1 MTTTRITPP
10 DPEVWSGRTDGD
22 TPEHLRWHQRAW
34 QGIAQ
39 DDTQQTAQNV
49 SRGDGRG
56 GADQDGVP
64 EAPAVELVGFSCD
77 EGVRRNKGRVGA
89 SEGPD
94 ALRGALAPLAMH
106 ADFGI
111 HDAGTV
117 VVPDRD
123 LEDGQDTLGHQVAR
137 LLDTGNP
144 VVVLGGGHDTAWGSY
159 LGRTRCE
166 RLQGQR
172 VGVLNLDAHF
182 DLRQADEPSSG
193 TPFLQM
199 ARADQ
204 EAGRT
209 FDYTVLGI
217 SEPNNTGILF
227 RTAEE
232 LGVEFLTDEQC
243 QPRHLDAVLEVVDR
257 LVGRVD
263 AIHLSIDL
271 DVLPAAVAPGVS
283 APAGYGVPLETIQAV
298 CHRVARSGKL
308 VLVDV
313 VELLPRMDVDGRT
326 ARAAARLITT
336 LAHDALSTTPPPPAS
351 AGTSPRAGGA
361 VATSSSPRTGGDA
374 ATSSPEA
381 ATTASTVSPA
391 PTPPTG
397 PAGNTTGDHR

>member
-1 MTTTRITPP
+1 MTTTRSSPP
-10 DPEVWSGRTDGD
+10 DPAGWSGRTDGD
-22 TPEHLRWHQRAW
+22 TPEHLRWHQRAR
-34 QGIAQ
+34 QGIAHEAA
-39 DDTQQTAQNV
+39 QQTPQNA
-49 SRGDGRG
+49 SRGDGQR
-56 GADQDGVP
+56 GADQDTAAQTAP
-64 EAPAVELVGFSCD
+64 TAQTAQTPAVELIGFSCD

-123 LEDGQDTLGHQVAR
+123 LEGGQDTLGNEVAR

-144 VVVLGGGHDTAWGSY
+144 VVVLGGGHDTAWGSC
-159 LGRTRCE
+159 LGRARCE
-166 RLQGQR
+166 RLRDGR

-199 ARADQ
+199 ARADR

-217 SEPNNTGILF
+217 SEPNNTGVLF
-227 RTAEE
+227 RTADE
-232 LGVEFLTDEQC
+232 LGVEHLTDEQC

-336 LAHDALSTTPPPPAS
+336 LAHDALITTTPHLAT
-351 AGTSPRAGGA
+351 AGTSPHAGGA
-361 VATSSSPRTGGDA
+361 GTTSST
-374 ATSSPEA
+374 EA
-381 ATTASTVSPA
+381 APAA

-397 PAGNTTGDHR
+397 PAGNTTGERHE

>member
-1 MTTTRITPP
+1 MNPTRIIPP
-10 DPEVWSGRTDGD
+10 DDFVWSGRTDGG
-22 TPEHLRWHQRAW
+22 TPEHLRWHQKVRPESGD
-34 QGIAQ
+34 QGSA
-39 DDTQQTAQNV
+39 TE
-49 SRGDGRG
+49 G
-56 GADQDGVP
+56 
-64 EAPAVELVGFSCD
+64 PAVELIGFSCD

-106 ADFGI
+106 TNFGI

-117 VVPDRD
+117 VVPDRN

-159 LGRTRCE
+159 LGRTRSN
-166 RLQGQR
+166 RLRDKR

-217 SEPNNTGILF
+217 SEPNNTGVLF
-227 RTAEE
+227 RTADE

-257 LVGRVD
+257 LMKRVD

-336 LAHDALSTTPPPPAS
+336 LAHDALSTTPPPAS
-351 AGTSPRAGGA
+351 AGTSPHAGGA
-361 VATSSSPRTGGDA
+361 A
-374 ATSSPEA
+374 ATSSPGA
-381 ATTASTVSPA
+381 ATTASTARPA

>member
-1 MTTTRITPP
+1 MTTTQITPP

-22 TPEHLRWHQRAW
+22 TPEHLRWHQRAR

-39 DDTQQTAQNV
+39 DAEQQTTQNA
-49 SRGDGRG
+49 SRDGG
-56 GADQDGVP
+56 QDGADLGAVSPTSQ
-64 EAPAVELVGFSCD
+64 APAVELIGFSCD

-117 VVPDRD
+117 VVPERD
-123 LEDGQDTLGHQVAR
+123 LEDGQDTLGHQVAC

-144 VVVLGGGHDTAWGSY
+144 VIVLGGGHDTAWGSY
-159 LGRTRCE
+159 LGRTRCD
-166 RLQGQR
+166 RLRDQR

-204 EAGRT
+204 DAGRT

-217 SEPNNTGILF
+217 SEPNNTGVLF
-227 RTAEE
+227 RTADE
-232 LGVEFLTDEQC
+232 LGVEYLTDDQC

-257 LVGRVD
+257 LVERVD

-313 VELLPRMDVDGRT
+313 VELLPRMDMDGRT

-336 LAHDALSTTPPPPAS
+336 LAHDALST
-351 AGTSPRAGGA
+351 
-361 VATSSSPRTGGDA
+361 
-374 ATSSPEA
+374 
-381 ATTASTVSPA
+381 
-391 PTPPTG
+391 PPTG
-397 PAGNTTGDHR
+397 PAGNTTGERHE

>member
-1 MTTTRITPP
+1 MNPTRIIPP
-10 DPEVWSGRTDGD
+10 DDSVWSGRTDGG
-22 TPEHLRWHQRAW
+22 TPEHLRWHQIVRPESGD
-34 QGIAQ
+34 QGSA
-39 DDTQQTAQNV
+39 TE
-49 SRGDGRG
+49 G
-56 GADQDGVP
+56 
-64 EAPAVELVGFSCD
+64 PAVELIGFSCD

-106 ADFGI
+106 TNFGI

-123 LEDGQDTLGHQVAR
+123 LEDGQDTLGQHVAR

-144 VVVLGGGHDTAWGSY
+144 VIVLGGGHDTAWGSY
-159 LGRTRCE
+159 LGRTRSE
-166 RLQGQR
+166 RLRDKR

-204 EAGRT
+204 AAGRE

-217 SEPNNTGILF
+217 SEPNNTGVLF
-227 RTAEE
+227 RTADE
-232 LGVEFLTDEQC
+232 LGVEYLTDEQC
-243 QPRHLDAVLEVVDR
+243 QPSHLDAVLEVVDR
-257 LVGRVD
+257 LMERVD

-313 VELLPRMDVDGRT
+313 VELLPRMDEDGRT

-336 LAHDALSTTPPPPAS
+336 LAHDALSTTTPPPAA
-351 AGTSPRAGGA
+351 AGTSPHAGGAAATSSSPRAGGA
-361 VATSSSPRTGGDA
+361 A
-374 ATSSPEA
+374 ATSSPGV
-381 ATTASTVSPA
+381 ATTASTARPA

-397 PAGNTTGDHR
+397 LAGNTTGDHR

>member
-22 TPEHLRWHQRAW
+22 TPEHLRWHQKAR

-39 DDTQQTAQNV
+39 DAEQQTTQNA
-49 SRGDGRG
+49 SRGDDQD
-56 GADQDGVP
+56 GADQGGVP
-64 EAPAVELVGFSCD
+64 QAPAVELIGFSCD

-94 ALRGALAPLAMH
+94 ALRVALAPLAMH

-123 LEDGQDTLGHQVAR
+123 LEDGQDTLGQQVAR

-166 RLQGQR
+166 HLRDQR

-199 ARADQ
+199 ARADR

-217 SEPNNTGILF
+217 SEPNNTGVLF
-227 RTAEE
+227 RTADE
-232 LGVEFLTDEQC
+232 LGVEHLTDEQC

-257 LVGRVD
+257 LVERVD

-283 APAGYGVPLETIQAV
+283 APAGYGVPLETVQAV

-336 LAHDALSTTPPPPAS
+336 LAHDALITTTPHLAT
-351 AGTSPRAGGA
+351 AGTSPHAGGA
-361 VATSSSPRTGGDA
+361 GTTSST
-374 ATSSPEA
+374 EA
-381 ATTASTVSPA
+381 APAA

-397 PAGNTTGDHR
+397 PAGNTTGERHE

>member
-1 MTTTRITPP
+1 MNPTRIIPP
-10 DPEVWSGRTDGD
+10 DDSVWSGRTDGG
-22 TPEHLRWHQRAW
+22 TPEYLRWHQKVRPESGD
-34 QGIAQ
+34 QGSA
-39 DDTQQTAQNV
+39 TE
-49 SRGDGRG
+49 G
-56 GADQDGVP
+56 
-64 EAPAVELVGFSCD
+64 PAVELIGFSCD

-106 ADFGI
+106 TNFGI

-123 LEDGQDTLGHQVAR
+123 LEDGQDTLGQHVAR

-144 VVVLGGGHDTAWGSY
+144 VIVLGGGHDTAWGSY
-159 LGRTRCE
+159 LGRTRSN
-166 RLQGQR
+166 RLRDKR

-204 EAGRT
+204 AAGRE

-217 SEPNNTGILF
+217 SEPNNTGVLF
-227 RTAEE
+227 RTADE
-232 LGVEFLTDEQC
+232 LGVEYLTDEQC
-243 QPRHLDAVLEVVDR
+243 QPSHLDAVLEVVDR
-257 LVGRVD
+257 LMERVD

-283 APAGYGVPLETIQAV
+283 APAGYGVPMETIQAV

-336 LAHDALSTTPPPPAS
+336 LAHDALSATTPPPAA
-351 AGTSPRAGGA
+351 AGTSPHAGGA
-361 VATSSSPRTGGDA
+361 AASSPSPRAGGDA
-374 ATSSPEA
+374 ATSSPGA
-381 ATTASTVSPA
+381 ATTASTARPA

-397 PAGNTTGDHR
+397 FAGNTTGDHR

>member
-10 DPEVWSGRTDGD
+10 DPEVWSGRTDGG
-22 TPEHLRWHQRAW
+22 TPEHLRWHQRAR

-39 DDTQQTAQNV
+39 DAAQPTTQNA
-49 SRGDGRG
+49 SRGDG
-56 GADQDGVP
+56 QDGVDLGAVSQTSQ
-64 EAPAVELVGFSCD
+64 APAVELIGFSCD

-137 LLDTGNP
+137 LLDSGNP
-144 VVVLGGGHDTAWGSY
+144 VIVLGGGHDTAWGSY
-159 LGRTRCE
+159 LGRTRCD
-166 RLQGQR
+166 RLRDQR

-217 SEPNNTGILF
+217 SEPNNTGVLF

-257 LVGRVD
+257 LVERVD

-336 LAHDALSTTPPPPAS
+336 LAHDAL
-351 AGTSPRAGGA
+351 G
-361 VATSSSPRTGGDA
+361 
-374 ATSSPEA
+374 
-381 ATTASTVSPA
+381 
-391 PTPPTG
+391 TPPTG
-397 PAGNTTGDHR
+397 PAGNTTGERHE

>member
-22 TPEHLRWHQRAW
+22 TPEHLRWHQRAR
-34 QGIAQ
+34 QGIAHEAA
-39 DDTQQTAQNV
+39 QQTPQNA
-49 SRGDGRG
+49 SRGDGQR
-56 GADQDGVP
+56 GADQDT
-64 EAPAVELVGFSCD
+64 ASQTAQTPAVELIGFSCD

-117 VVPDRD
+117 VVPGRD
-123 LEDGQDTLGHQVAR
+123 LEDAQDTLGHQVAR

-159 LGRTRCE
+159 LGRTRCD
-166 RLQGQR
+166 RLRDQR

-204 EAGRT
+204 EAGRA

-243 QPRHLDAVLEVVDR
+243 QPCHLDAVLEVVDR
-257 LVGRVD
+257 LVERVD

-283 APAGYGVPLETIQAV
+283 APAGYGVPLETVQAV

-336 LAHDALSTTPPPPAS
+336 LAHDALITTTPHLAT
-351 AGTSPRAGGA
+351 AGTSPHAGGA
-361 VATSSSPRTGGDA
+361 GTTSST
-374 ATSSPEA
+374 EA
-381 ATTASTVSPA
+381 APAA

-397 PAGNTTGDHR
+397 LAGNTTGERHE

>member
-1 MTTTRITPP
+1 MNPTRIIPP
-10 DPEVWSGRTDGD
+10 DDSVWSGRTDGG
-22 TPEHLRWHQRAW
+22 TPEHLRWHQKVRPESGD
-34 QGIAQ
+34 QGSA
-39 DDTQQTAQNV
+39 TE
-49 SRGDGRG
+49 G
-56 GADQDGVP
+56 
-64 EAPAVELVGFSCD
+64 PAVELIGFSCD

-94 ALRGALAPLAMH
+94 ALRAALAPLAMH

-123 LEDGQDTLGHQVAR
+123 LEDGQDTLGQHVAR

-159 LGRTRCE
+159 LGRTRSE
-166 RLQGQR
+166 RLRDKR

-217 SEPNNTGILF
+217 SEPNNTGVLF
-227 RTAEE
+227 RTADE
-232 LGVEFLTDEQC
+232 LGVAYLTDEQC

-257 LVGRVD
+257 LIERVD

-336 LAHDALSTTPPPPAS
+336 LAHDALSTTTPPPAA
-351 AGTSPRAGGA
+351 AGTSPHAGGA
-361 VATSSSPRTGGDA
+361 AASSPSPRAGGDA
-374 ATSSPEA
+374 ATSSPGA
-381 ATTASTVSPA
+381 ATTASTARPA
-391 PTPPTG
+391 LTPPTG
-397 PAGNTTGDHR
+397 LAGNTTGDHR

>member
-1 MTTTRITPP
+1 MYGMTDRLGEDEQLAASYQRSHEDYLARRERI
-10 DPEVWSGRTDGD
+10 G
-22 TPEHLRWHQRAW
+22 A
-34 QGIAQ
+34 IA
-39 DDTQQTAQNV
+39 
-49 SRGDGRG
+49 GPG
-56 GADQDGVP
+56 GAP
-64 EAPAVELVGFSCD
+64 
-77 EGVRRNKGRVGA
+77 GRA
-89 SEGPD
+89 
-94 ALRGALAPLAMH
+94 
-106 ADFGI
+106 
-111 HDAGTV
+111 
-117 VVPDRD
+117 
-123 LEDGQDTLGHQVAR
+123 LEDGQDPLGHQVAR

-159 LGRTRCE
+159 LGRTRCD
-166 RLQGQR
+166 RLRDQR

-204 EAGRT
+204 EAGRA

-257 LVGRVD
+257 LVERVD

-336 LAHDALSTTPPPPAS
+336 LAHDALST
-351 AGTSPRAGGA
+351 
-361 VATSSSPRTGGDA
+361 
-374 ATSSPEA
+374 
-381 ATTASTVSPA
+381 
-391 PTPPTG
+391 PPTG
-397 PAGNTTGDHR
+397 LAGNTTGERHE

>member
-10 DPEVWSGRTDGD
+10 DPPVWSGRTDGD
-22 TPEHLRWHQRAW
+22 TPEHLRWHQRAR
-34 QGIAQ
+34 QGIAHEAA
-39 DDTQQTAQNV
+39 QQTPQNA
-49 SRGDGRG
+49 SRGDGQR
-56 GADQDGVP
+56 GADQDTAAQTAP
-64 EAPAVELVGFSCD
+64 TAQTAQTPAVELIGFSCD

-117 VVPDRD
+117 VVPGRD

-166 RLQGQR
+166 HLRDQR

-199 ARADQ
+199 ARADR

-217 SEPNNTGILF
+217 SEPNNTGVLF
-227 RTAEE
+227 RTADE
-232 LGVEFLTDEQC
+232 LGVEHLTDEQC

-257 LVGRVD
+257 LVERVD

-283 APAGYGVPLETIQAV
+283 APAGYGVPLETVQAV

-336 LAHDALSTTPPPPAS
+336 LAHDALITTTPHLAT
-351 AGTSPRAGGA
+351 AGTSPHAGGA
-361 VATSSSPRTGGDA
+361 GTTSST
-374 ATSSPEA
+374 EA
-381 ATTASTVSPA
+381 APAA

-397 PAGNTTGDHR
+397 PAGNTTGERHE

>member
-1 MTTTRITPP
+1 MNPTRIIPP
-10 DPEVWSGRTDGD
+10 DDSVWSGRTDGG
-22 TPEHLRWHQRAW
+22 TPEHLRWHQKVRPESGD
-34 QGIAQ
+34 QGSA
-39 DDTQQTAQNV
+39 TE
-49 SRGDGRG
+49 G
-56 GADQDGVP
+56 
-64 EAPAVELVGFSCD
+64 PAVELIGFSCD

-106 ADFGI
+106 TNFGI

-117 VVPDRD
+117 VVLDRN

-144 VVVLGGGHDTAWGSY
+144 VIVLGGGHDTAWGSY
-159 LGRTRCE
+159 VGRTRSE
-166 RLQGQR
+166 RLQDKS

-204 EAGRT
+204 EAGRR

-217 SEPNNTGILF
+217 SEPNNTGVLF
-227 RTAEE
+227 ETADE
-232 LGVEFLTDEQC
+232 LGVEYLTDEQC
-243 QPRHLDAVLEVVDR
+243 SPRHLDRVLETVDR
-257 LVGRVD
+257 MLERVD
-263 AIHLSIDL
+263 AVHLSIDL
-271 DVLPAAVAPGVS
+271 DVLPASVAPGVS
-283 APAGYGVPLETIQAV
+283 APAGYGVPMETIQAV

-336 LAHDALSTTPPPPAS
+336 LAHDALCPTTPLPAA
-351 AGTSPRAGGA
+351 AGTSPHAGGA
-361 VATSSSPRTGGDA
+361 A
-374 ATSSPEA
+374 ATSSRASIDDEA
-381 ATTASTVSPA
+381 PSPA
-391 PTPPTG
+391 TG
-397 PAGNTTGDHR
+397 TAGNTTGERHE

>member
-10 DPEVWSGRTDGD
+10 DPPVWSGRTDGD
-22 TPEHLRWHQRAW
+22 TPEHLRWHQRAR
-34 QGIAQ
+34 QGIAHEAA
-39 DDTQQTAQNV
+39 QQTPQNA
-49 SRGDGRG
+49 SRGDGQR
-56 GADQDGVP
+56 GADQATASQP
-64 EAPAVELVGFSCD
+64 AQTPAVELIGFSCD

-123 LEDGQDTLGHQVAR
+123 LEGGQDTLGNEVAR

-166 RLQGQR
+166 HLRDQR

-257 LVGRVD
+257 LVERVD

-336 LAHDALSTTPPPPAS
+336 LAHDALTTTTPHLAT
-351 AGTSPRAGGA
+351 AGTSPHAGGA
-361 VATSSSPRTGGDA
+361 GPTPPT
-374 ATSSPEA
+374 EA
-381 ATTASTVSPA
+381 APAA

-397 PAGNTTGDHR
+397 PAGNTTGERHE

>member
-10 DPEVWSGRTDGD
+10 NPEVWSGRTDGD
-22 TPEHLRWHQRAW
+22 TPEHLRWHQRVRPARSD
-34 QGIAQ
+34 Q
-39 DDTQQTAQNV
+39 
-49 SRGDGRG
+49 G
-56 GADQDGVP
+56 GASA
-64 EAPAVELVGFSCD
+64 EAPAVELIGFSCD

-89 SEGPD
+89 SEGPG
-94 ALRGALAPLAMH
+94 ALRAALAPLALH
-106 ADFGI
+106 ADVGI

-123 LEDGQDTLGHQVAR
+123 LEGGQDTLGNEVAK

-159 LGRTRCE
+159 LGRIRSD
-166 RLQGQR
+166 RLRGQR

-199 ARADQ
+199 AQADQ
-204 EAGRT
+204 AAGRE

-257 LVGRVD
+257 LVERVD

-271 DVLPAAVAPGVS
+271 DVLPASVAPGVS
-283 APAGYGVPLETIQAV
+283 APAGYGVPVETIQAV

-313 VELLPRMDVDGRT
+313 VELLPRLDVDGRT
-326 ARAAARLITT
+326 ARTAARLITT
-336 LAHDALSTTPPPPAS
+336 LAHDVLSTT
-351 AGTSPRAGGA
+351 
-361 VATSSSPRTGGDA
+361 
-374 ATSSPEA
+374 
-381 ATTASTVSPA
+381 

-397 PAGNTTGDHR
+397 RAGNTTGERHE

>member
-10 DPEVWSGRTDGD
+10 NPGAWSGRIDGD
-22 TPEHLRWHQRAW
+22 TPEHLRWHQRAR

-39 DDTQQTAQNV
+39 DGAQQTAQTA
-49 SRGDGRG
+49 SRPDDQA
-56 GADQDGVP
+56 GAERDTASQTSQAP
-64 EAPAVELVGFSCD
+64 TPAVELIGFSCD

-94 ALRGALAPLAMH
+94 ALRSALAPLAMH

-117 VVPDRD
+117 VVPDRE
-123 LEDGQDTLGHQVAR
+123 LEGGQDALGDQIAT

-159 LGRTRCE
+159 LGRTRND
-166 RLQGQR
+166 RLKGQR

-182 DLRQADEPSSG
+182 DLREADEPSSG

-227 RTAEE
+227 RTADE
-232 LGVEFLTDEQC
+232 LGVEHLTDEQC
-243 QPRHLDAVLEVVDR
+243 QPRHLEAVLEVVDR
-257 LVGRVD
+257 LVERVD
-263 AIHLSIDL
+263 VIHLSIDL

-313 VELLPRMDVDGRT
+313 VELCPRLDVDGRT

-336 LAHDALSTTPPPPAS
+336 LAHDALSTS
-351 AGTSPRAGGA
+351 
-361 VATSSSPRTGGDA
+361 
-374 ATSSPEA
+374 
-381 ATTASTVSPA
+381 
-391 PTPPTG
+391 PTG
-397 PAGNTTGDHR
+397 TAGNTTGERHE

>member
-10 DPEVWSGRTDGD
+10 DPPVWSGRTDGD
-22 TPEHLRWHQRAW
+22 TPEHLRWHQRAR
-34 QGIAQ
+34 QGIAHEAA
-39 DDTQQTAQNV
+39 QQTPQNA
-49 SRGDGRG
+49 SRGDGQR
-56 GADQDGVP
+56 GADQDTAAQTAP
-64 EAPAVELVGFSCD
+64 TAQTAQTPAVELIGFSCD

-123 LEDGQDTLGHQVAR
+123 LEGGQDTLGNEVAR

-166 RLQGQR
+166 HLRDQR

-199 ARADQ
+199 ARADR

-217 SEPNNTGILF
+217 SEPNNTGVLF
-227 RTAEE
+227 RTADE
-232 LGVEFLTDEQC
+232 LGVEHLTDEQC

-336 LAHDALSTTPPPPAS
+336 LAHDALITTTPHLAT
-351 AGTSPRAGGA
+351 AGTSPHAGGA
-361 VATSSSPRTGGDA
+361 GTTSST
-374 ATSSPEA
+374 EA
-381 ATTASTVSPA
+381 APAA

-397 PAGNTTGDHR
+397 PAGNTTGERHE

>member
-10 DPEVWSGRTDGD
+10 NPEMWSGRTDGD
-22 TPEHLRWHQRAW
+22 TPEHLRWHQRARPET
-34 QGIAQ
+34 I
-39 DDTQQTAQNV
+39 
-49 SRGDGRG
+49 
-56 GADQDGVP
+56 DQDG
-64 EAPAVELVGFSCD
+64 AAGGPAVELVGFSCD

-94 ALRGALAPLAMH
+94 ALRAALAPLALH
-106 ADFGI
+106 ADVGI

-117 VVPDRD
+117 VVPDRN
-123 LEDGQDTLGHQVAR
+123 LEDGQDTLGRQVAR

-159 LGRTRCE
+159 LGRTRSE
-166 RLQGQR
+166 RLRDKR

-217 SEPNNTGILF
+217 SEPNNTGVLF
-227 RTAEE
+227 RTADE

-257 LVGRVD
+257 LMERVD

-336 LAHDALSTTPPPPAS
+336 LAHDALSTTP
-351 AGTSPRAGGA
+351 
-361 VATSSSPRTGGDA
+361 
-374 ATSSPEA
+374 
-381 ATTASTVSPA
+381 
-391 PTPPTG
+391 TPPTG
-397 PAGNTTGDHR
+397 RAGNTTGERHE

>member
-1 MTTTRITPP
+1 MNPTRIIPP
-10 DPEVWSGRTDGD
+10 DDSVWSGRTDGG
-22 TPEHLRWHQRAW
+22 TPEYLRWHQKVRPESGD
-34 QGIAQ
+34 QGSA
-39 DDTQQTAQNV
+39 TE
-49 SRGDGRG
+49 G
-56 GADQDGVP
+56 
-64 EAPAVELVGFSCD
+64 PAVELIGFSCD

-106 ADFGI
+106 TDFGI

-117 VVPDRD
+117 VVPDRN

-159 LGRTRCE
+159 LGRTRSN
-166 RLQGQR
+166 RLRDKR

-204 EAGRT
+204 AAGRE

-217 SEPNNTGILF
+217 SEPNNTGVLF
-227 RTAEE
+227 RTADE

-243 QPRHLDAVLEVVDR
+243 QPSHLDAVLEVVDR
-257 LVGRVD
+257 LVERVD

-283 APAGYGVPLETIQAV
+283 APAGYGVPVETIQAV

-336 LAHDALSTTPPPPAS
+336 LAHDALSTTTPPPAA
-351 AGTSPRAGGA
+351 AGTSPHAGGA
-361 VATSSSPRTGGDA
+361 AATSPSPRAGGDA
-374 ATSSPEA
+374 ATSSPGA
-381 ATTASTVSPA
+381 ATTASTARPA

-397 PAGNTTGDHR
+397 LAGNTTGDHR

>member
-22 TPEHLRWHQRAW
+22 TPEHLRWHQRAR

-39 DDTQQTAQNV
+39 DGTPQTPQNA
-49 SRGDGRG
+49 SRGDGQR
-56 GADQDGVP
+56 GADQDT
-64 EAPAVELVGFSCD
+64 ASQTAQTPAVELIGFSCD

-117 VVPDRD
+117 VVPGRD

-159 LGRTRCE
+159 LGRTRCD
-166 RLQGQR
+166 RLRDQR

-204 EAGRT
+204 EAGRA

-243 QPRHLDAVLEVVDR
+243 QPCHLDAVLEVVDR
-257 LVGRVD
+257 LVERVD

-336 LAHDALSTTPPPPAS
+336 LAHDALST
-351 AGTSPRAGGA
+351 
-361 VATSSSPRTGGDA
+361 
-374 ATSSPEA
+374 
-381 ATTASTVSPA
+381 
-391 PTPPTG
+391 PPTG
-397 PAGNTTGDHR
+397 LAGNTTGERHE

>member
-1 MTTTRITPP
+1 MNPTRITPP
-10 DPEVWSGRTDGD
+10 DDSVWSGRTDGD
-22 TPEHLRWHQRAW
+22 TPEHLRWHQKARPESGS
-34 QGIAQ
+34 QGSA
-39 DDTQQTAQNV
+39 TE
-49 SRGDGRG
+49 G
-56 GADQDGVP
+56 
-64 EAPAVELVGFSCD
+64 PAVELIGFSCD

-94 ALRGALAPLAMH
+94 ALRAALAPLAMH

-123 LEDGQDTLGHQVAR
+123 LEGGQDTLGDQVAR

-159 LGRTRCE
+159 LGRTRSE
-166 RLQGQR
+166 RLRGQR

-204 EAGRT
+204 ESGRT

-217 SEPNNTGILF
+217 SEPNNTGVLF

-232 LGVEFLTDEQC
+232 LGVEHLTDEQC
-243 QPRHLDAVLEVVDR
+243 APRLLDHVLATVER
-257 LVGRVD
+257 MLERVD
-263 AIHLSIDL
+263 AVHLSIDL

-336 LAHDALSTTPPPPAS
+336 LAHDALSTTTPHS
-351 AGTSPRAGGA
+351 APGGTSPHAEGA
-361 VATSSSPRTGGDA
+361 AAASSQRTGGAAAASYPGA
-374 ATSSPEA
+374 ATA
-381 ATTASTVSPA
+381 APDAVPSAASTDDEAPEPA
-391 PTPPTG
+391 TG
-397 PAGNTTGDHR
+397 PAGNTTGERHE